1 MTHRGHSNH
10 HSPLS
15 LCTSLPINLTK
26 RSADSFV
33 STQTIYTNIRDNR
46 RSYWSSLNIS
56 IALRRP
62 FLTATETETRF
73 VFITGGVL
81 SGIGKGVTTASIA
94 KLLQFRG
101 YSIRIIKIDPYLN
114 IDPGTLNPIEHGEVF
129 VTDQTWTFSPV
140 KGFDFRISE
149 IDLDFGTYERFT
161 GMEVHPS
168 QNITSGQIYM
178 SVILEER
185 KGGFLGRTVQ
195 IIPHITDRIKKRIWD
210 VINKEPIPD
219 VLLVEIGGTVGDI
232 EAMPFLEAVRQL
244 VQEVGRSRV
253 AMVHVTLV
261 PYMKTVGEFK
271 TKPTQ
276 HSARTLQ
283 SLGIQPDIMICR
295 SEMALSSAAKEKIAL
310 FCNVPVE
317 QVISNPDIPI
327 IYQLPLSFEEEGLGE
342 ILVNHFNLESQDP
355 DTDSWREI
363 VQSFETPE
371 EKVVIA
377 MPGKY
382 TTLGDSYKSI
392 NEALSHAAA
401 ANNAEVEIK
410 WIETEDRTTE
420 ECLTED
426 LSDVDG
432 VLLTPGF
439 GERGVEGMICASL
452 VALKSK
458 IPLLGICY
466 GAQLSTV
473 AFAREIM
480 EWKGANTTE
489 VDPDSLYPVVDLMD
503 DQKLTEDKGGTMRL
517 GGHEVVIVEGTKL
530 QEIYGRNRVQERF
543 RHRFHLI
550 ERYLGK
556 MTAKGLTISA
566 YDTTNHII
574 NAIELA
580 NHPFWIG
587 VQYHPEFK
595 SRPGEPH
602 PLYLGLIKAA
612 LEYRKV
618 RVKS

>member
-1 MTHRGHSNH
+1 MT
-10 HSPLS
+10 
-15 LCTSLPINLTK
+15 
-26 RSADSFV
+26 
-33 STQTIYTNIRDNR
+33 STNNN
-46 RSYWSSLNIS
+46 S
-56 IALRRP
+56 
-62 FLTATETETRF
+62 RF

-129 VTDQTWTFSPV
+129 VTDDIWTFSPV

-195 IIPHITDRIKKRIWD
+195 IIPHITDRIKQRVWD
-210 VINKEPIPD
+210 VINKDPVPD

-244 VQEVGRSRV
+244 VQEVGRNRV
-253 AMVHVTLV
+253 AVVHVTLV
-261 PYMKTVGEFK
+261 PYMKSVGEFK

-295 SEMALSSAAKEKIAL
+295 SEMPLSHPAKEKIAL
-310 FCNVPVE
+310 FCNVPEE

-342 ILVNHFNLESQDP
+342 ILVNHFGLESRSP
-355 DTDSWREI
+355 DTASWHEI
-363 VQSFETPE
+363 VQSFENLK

-401 ANNAEVEIK
+401 VCNTQVEIK
-410 WIETEDRTTE
+410 WIATEERATE
-420 ECLTED
+420 ECLLED

-439 GERGVEGMICASL
+439 GERGVEGMICAATL
-452 VALKSK
+452 TLTSK

-473 AFAREIM
+473 AFARNVM

-503 DQKLTEDKGGTMRL
+503 EQKITEDKGGTMRL
-517 GGHEVVIVEGTKL
+517 GGHEVVIVKGTRL
-530 QEIYGRNRVQERF
+530 HEIYGQDRIQERF

-550 ERYLGK
+550 ERYLSK
-556 MTAKGLTISA
+556 MDEKGLKVSA
-566 YDTTNHII
+566 YDNTNRII

-580 NHPFWIG
+580 DHPFWIG

-595 SRPGEPH
+595 SRPGNPH
-602 PLYLGLIKAA
+602 PLYLGLIRAA
-612 LEYRKV
+612 LAYKKV
-618 RVKS
+618 RVKN

>member
-1 MTHRGHSNH
+1 MT
-10 HSPLS
+10 
-15 LCTSLPINLTK
+15 
-26 RSADSFV
+26 
-33 STQTIYTNIRDNR
+33 STNN
-46 RSYWSSLNIS
+46 SSRL
-56 IALRRP
+56 
-62 FLTATETETRF
+62 

-129 VTDQTWTFSPV
+129 VTDDIWTFSPV
-140 KGFDFRISE
+140 KGFDFKISE

-195 IIPHITDRIKKRIWD
+195 IIPHITDRIKQRVWD
-210 VINKEPIPD
+210 VINKDPVPD

-244 VQEVGRSRV
+244 IQEVGRNRV
-253 AMVHVTLV
+253 AVVHVTLV
-261 PYMKTVGEFK
+261 PYMKSVGEFK

-295 SEMALSSAAKEKIAL
+295 SEMPLSHPAKEKIAL
-310 FCNVPVE
+310 FCNVPEE

-342 ILVNHFNLESQDP
+342 ILVNHFGLESRNP
-355 DTDSWREI
+355 DTSSWHEI
-363 VQSFETPE
+363 VQSFENPK

-392 NEALSHAAA
+392 NQALSHAAA
-401 ANNAEVEIK
+401 VCNTQVEIK
-410 WIETEDRTTE
+410 WIATEERATE
-420 ECLTED
+420 ECLLED

-439 GERGVEGMICASL
+439 GERGVEGMICAATLTLS
-452 VALKSK
+452 SK

-473 AFAREIM
+473 AFARKVM

-503 DQKLTEDKGGTMRL
+503 EQKLTEDKGGTMRL
-517 GGHEVVIVEGTKL
+517 GGHEVVLVKGTRL
-530 QEIYGRNRVQERF
+530 HEIYAQDRVQERF

-550 ERYLGK
+550 ERYLSK
-556 MTAKGLTISA
+556 MAEKGLKISA
-566 YDTTNHII
+566 YDTTNKII

-580 NHPFWIG
+580 DHPFWIG

-595 SRPGEPH
+595 SRPGNPH
-602 PLYLGLIKAA
+602 PLYLGLIRAA
-612 LEYRKV
+612 LAYRKV
-618 RVKS
+618 RVKN

>member
-1 MTHRGHSNH
+1 MT
-10 HSPLS
+10 
-15 LCTSLPINLTK
+15 
-26 RSADSFV
+26 
-33 STQTIYTNIRDNR
+33 STNN
-46 RSYWSSLNIS
+46 SSRL
-56 IALRRP
+56 
-62 FLTATETETRF
+62 

-129 VTDQTWTFSPV
+129 VTDDIWTFSPV
-140 KGFDFRISE
+140 KGFDFKISE

-195 IIPHITDRIKKRIWD
+195 IIPHITDRIKQRVWD
-210 VINKEPIPD
+210 VINKDPVPD
-219 VLLVEIGGTVGDI
+219 VLLIEIGGTVGDI

-244 VQEVGRSRV
+244 IQEVGRNRV
-253 AMVHVTLV
+253 AVVHVTLV
-261 PYMKTVGEFK
+261 PYMKSVGEFK

-295 SEMALSSAAKEKIAL
+295 SEMPLSHPAKEKIAL
-310 FCNVPVE
+310 FCNVPEE

-342 ILVNHFNLESQDP
+342 ILVNHFGLESRNP
-355 DTDSWREI
+355 DTSSWHEI
-363 VQSFETPE
+363 VQSFENPK

-392 NEALSHAAA
+392 NQALSHAAA
-401 ANNAEVEIK
+401 VCNTQVEIK
-410 WIETEDRTTE
+410 WIATE
-420 ECLTED
+420 ERATEESLLED

-439 GERGVEGMICASL
+439 GERGVEGMICAATLTLS
-452 VALKSK
+452 SK

-473 AFAREIM
+473 AFARKVM
-480 EWKGANTTE
+480 KWKGANTTE

-503 DQKLTEDKGGTMRL
+503 EQKLTEDKGGTMRL
-517 GGHEVVIVEGTKL
+517 GGHEVVLVKGTRL
-530 QEIYGRNRVQERF
+530 HEIYAQDRVQERF

-550 ERYLGK
+550 ERYLSK
-556 MTAKGLTISA
+556 MAEKGLKISA
-566 YDTTNHII
+566 YDTTNKII

-580 NHPFWIG
+580 DHPFWIG

-595 SRPGEPH
+595 SRPGNPH
-602 PLYLGLIKAA
+602 PLYLGLIRAA
-612 LEYRKV
+612 LAYRKV
-618 RVKS
+618 RVKN

>member
-1 MTHRGHSNH
+1 MIPDDNNSRF
-10 HSPLS
+10 
-15 LCTSLPINLTK
+15 I
-26 RSADSFV
+26 FV
-33 STQTIYTNIRDNR
+33 
-46 RSYWSSLNIS
+46 
-56 IALRRP
+56 
-62 FLTATETETRF
+62 
-73 VFITGGVL
+73 TGGVL

-140 KGFDFRISE
+140 EGFDFRISE

-195 IIPHITDRIKKRIWD
+195 IIPHVTDRIKQRIWD
-210 VINKEPIPD
+210 VVNKEPVPD
-219 VLLVEIGGTVGDI
+219 ILLVEIGGTVGDI

-244 VQEVGRSRV
+244 TREVGRNRV
-253 AMVHVTLV
+253 AVVHVTLV
-261 PYMKTVGEFK
+261 PYMKSVGEFK

-276 HSARTLQ
+276 HSVRTLQ
-283 SLGIQPDIMICR
+283 SLGLQPDIMICR
-295 SEMALSSAAKEKIAL
+295 SEMPLSTNSKEKIAL
-310 FCNVPVE
+310 FCNVPKE

-327 IYQLPLSFEEEGLGE
+327 IYQLPLSFEDEGLGD
-342 ILVNHFNLESQDP
+342 ILVNHFTLDSTNP
-355 DTDSWREI
+355 DTKSWYDI
-363 VQSFETPE
+363 VQSFKNPK

-382 TTLGDSYKSI
+382 TMLVDSYKSI

-401 ANNAEVEIK
+401 ACNAEVEIK
-410 WIETEDRTTE
+410 WIETEDRATE
-420 ECLTED
+420 ECLTKD

-439 GERGVEGMICASL
+439 GERGVEGMICASMVSL
-452 VALKSK
+452 DTK

-473 AFAREIM
+473 AFARKVM

-503 DQKLTEDKGGTMRL
+503 DQKTTEDKGGTMRL
-517 GGHEVVIVEGTKL
+517 GGHEVVIVEGTRL
-530 QEIYGRNRVQERF
+530 HQIYGQDHVRERF

-550 ERYLGK
+550 DRYLSK
-556 MTAKGLTISA
+556 MGDKGLIVSA
-566 YDTTNHII
+566 YDTTKRII
-574 NAIELA
+574 NAIELVD
-580 NHPFWIG
+580 HPFWVG

-602 PLYLGLIKAA
+602 PLYLGLIRAA
-612 LEYRKV
+612 LEYKKV
-618 RVKS
+618 RVKG

>member
-1 MTHRGHSNH
+1 MT
-10 HSPLS
+10 
-15 LCTSLPINLTK
+15 
-26 RSADSFV
+26 
-33 STQTIYTNIRDNR
+33 STNN
-46 RSYWSSLNIS
+46 SS
-56 IALRRP
+56 
-62 FLTATETETRF
+62 RF

-129 VTDQTWTFSPV
+129 VTDDIWTFSPV

-195 IIPHITDRIKKRIWD
+195 IIPHITDRIKQRVWD
-210 VINKEPIPD
+210 VINKDPVPD

-244 VQEVGRSRV
+244 VQEVGRNRV
-253 AMVHVTLV
+253 AVVHVTLV
-261 PYMKTVGEFK
+261 PYMKSVGEFK

-295 SEMALSSAAKEKIAL
+295 SEMPLSHPAKEKIAL
-310 FCNVPVE
+310 FCNVPEE

-342 ILVNHFNLESQDP
+342 ILVNHFGLESRSP
-355 DTDSWREI
+355 DTDSWHEI
-363 VQSFETPE
+363 VQSFENLK

-401 ANNAEVEIK
+401 VCNTQVEIK
-410 WIETEDRTTE
+410 WIATEERATE
-420 ECLTED
+420 ECLLED

-439 GERGVEGMICASL
+439 GERGVEGMICAATL
-452 VALKSK
+452 TLTSK

-473 AFAREIM
+473 AFARNVM

-503 DQKLTEDKGGTMRL
+503 EQKITEDKGGTMRL
-517 GGHEVVIVEGTKL
+517 GGHEVAIVKGTRL
-530 QEIYGRNRVQERF
+530 HEIYGQDRVQERF

-550 ERYLGK
+550 ERYLSK
-556 MTAKGLTISA
+556 MDEKGLKVSA
-566 YDTTNHII
+566 YDNTNRII
-574 NAIELA
+574 NAIELTD
-580 NHPFWIG
+580 HPFWIG

-595 SRPGEPH
+595 SRPGNPH
-602 PLYLGLIKAA
+602 PLYLGLIRAA
-612 LEYRKV
+612 LAYKKV
-618 RVKS
+618 RVKN

>member
-1 MTHRGHSNH
+1 MLNQSHEESTTIILNFSERF
-10 HSPLS
+10 
-15 LCTSLPINLTK
+15 I
-26 RSADSFV
+26 RSAV
-33 STQTIYTNIRDNR
+33 TAAAVNEVQRNYIWYLGVIILTSTNN
-46 RSYWSSLNIS
+46 SS
-56 IALRRP
+56 
-62 FLTATETETRF
+62 RF
-73 VFITGGVL
+73 VFVTGGVL

-129 VTDQTWTFSPV
+129 VTDDIWTFSPV

-195 IIPHITDRIKKRIWD
+195 IIPHITDRIKQRVWD
-210 VINKEPIPD
+210 VINKKPVPD

-244 VQEVGRSRV
+244 VQEVGRNRV
-253 AMVHVTLV
+253 AVVHVTLV
-261 PYMKTVGEFK
+261 PYMKSVGEFK

-295 SEMALSSAAKEKIAL
+295 SEMPLSHPAKEKIAL
-310 FCNVPVE
+310 FCNVPEE

-342 ILVNHFNLESQDP
+342 ILVNHFGLESRNP
-355 DTDSWREI
+355 DTDSWHKI
-363 VQSFETPE
+363 VQSFENPK

-392 NEALSHAAA
+392 NQALSHAAA
-401 ANNAEVEIK
+401 VCNTQIEIK
-410 WIETEDRTTE
+410 WIETEERATE
-420 ECLTED
+420 ECLLED

-439 GERGVEGMICASL
+439 GERGVEGMICAATVTLS
-452 VALKSK
+452 SK

-473 AFAREIM
+473 AFARKVM

-503 DQKLTEDKGGTMRL
+503 EQKLTEDKGGTMRL
-517 GGHEVVIVEGTKL
+517 GGHEVVMVKGTRL
-530 QEIYGRNRVQERF
+530 HEIYGRDQVQERF

-550 ERYLGK
+550 ERYLSK
-556 MTAKGLTISA
+556 MTEKGLEVSA
-566 YDTTNHII
+566 YDNTNRII

-580 NHPFWIG
+580 DHPFWIG

-595 SRPGEPH
+595 SRPGNPH
-602 PLYLGLIKAA
+602 PLYLGLIRAA
-612 LEYRKV
+612 LEYK
-618 RVKS
+618 KNKTKL

>member
-1 MTHRGHSNH
+1 LVPTDN
-10 HSPLS
+10 
-15 LCTSLPINLTK
+15 
-26 RSADSFV
+26 DSRFIFV
-33 STQTIYTNIRDNR
+33 
-46 RSYWSSLNIS
+46 
-56 IALRRP
+56 
-62 FLTATETETRF
+62 
-73 VFITGGVL
+73 TGGVL

-94 KLLQFRG
+94 KILQFRG
-101 YSIRIIKIDPYLN
+101 YTVRIIKIDPYLN

-140 KGFDFRISE
+140 EGFDFRISE

-161 GMEVHPS
+161 GMEVQPF

-195 IIPHITDRIKKRIWD
+195 IIPHITDRIKQRIWD
-210 VINKEPIPD
+210 VVNKEPVPD

-244 VQEVGRSRV
+244 AREVGRNRV
-253 AMVHVTLV
+253 AVVHVTLV
-261 PYMKTVGEFK
+261 PYMKAVGEFK

-276 HSARTLQ
+276 HSVRTLQ

-295 SEMALSSAAKEKIAL
+295 SEMPLSIAAKEKIAL
-310 FCNVPVE
+310 FCNVPKE

-327 IYQLPLSFEEEGLGE
+327 IYQLPLSFEEEGLGN
-342 ILVNHFNLESQDP
+342 ILVNHFALESREP
-355 DTDSWREI
+355 DTKSWHDI
-363 VQSFETPE
+363 VQSFRNPT

-401 ANNAEVEIK
+401 ACNAEVEIK

-420 ECLTED
+420 ECLNKD

-439 GERGVEGMICASL
+439 GERGVEGMICASMVSL
-452 VALKSK
+452 DTKV
-458 IPLLGICY
+458 PLLGICY

-473 AFAREIM
+473 AFARKVM

-517 GGHEVVIVEGTKL
+517 GGHEVVIVEGTRL
-530 QEIYGRNRVQERF
+530 HQIYGRDRVRERF

-550 ERYLGK
+550 DRYLRK
-556 MTAKGLTISA
+556 MSDKGLKVSA
-566 YDTTNHII
+566 YDTTKRII
-574 NAIELA
+574 NAIELV
-580 NHPFWIG
+580 NHPFWVG

-602 PLYLGLIKAA
+602 PLYLGLIRAA
-612 LEYRKV
+612 LEYKKM
-618 RVKS
+618 RVKG

>member
-1 MTHRGHSNH
+1 LIPDDN
-10 HSPLS
+10 
-15 LCTSLPINLTK
+15 
-26 RSADSFV
+26 DSRFIFV
-33 STQTIYTNIRDNR
+33 
-46 RSYWSSLNIS
+46 
-56 IALRRP
+56 
-62 FLTATETETRF
+62 
-73 VFITGGVL
+73 TGGVL

-140 KGFDFRISE
+140 EGFDFRISE

-195 IIPHITDRIKKRIWD
+195 IIPHVTDRIKQRIWD
-210 VINKEPIPD
+210 VVNKEPVPD
-219 VLLVEIGGTVGDI
+219 ILLVEIGGTVGDI

-244 VQEVGRSRV
+244 TREVGRNRV
-253 AMVHVTLV
+253 AVVHVTLV
-261 PYMKTVGEFK
+261 PYMKSVGEFK

-276 HSARTLQ
+276 HSVRTLQ
-283 SLGIQPDIMICR
+283 SLGLQPDIMICR
-295 SEMALSSAAKEKIAL
+295 SEMPLSAGSKEKIAL
-310 FCNVPVE
+310 FCNVPKE

-327 IYQLPLSFEEEGLGE
+327 IYQLPLSFEEEGLGD
-342 ILVNHFNLESQDP
+342 ILVNHFTLDSRNP
-355 DTDSWREI
+355 DTKSWYDI
-363 VQSFETPE
+363 VQSFKNPK

-382 TTLGDSYKSI
+382 TMLVDSYKSI

-401 ANNAEVEIK
+401 VCNAEVEIK

-420 ECLTED
+420 ECLTKD

-439 GERGVEGMICASL
+439 GERGVEGMICASMVSL
-452 VALKSK
+452 DTKV
-458 IPLLGICY
+458 PLLGICY

-473 AFAREIM
+473 AFARKVM

-503 DQKLTEDKGGTMRL
+503 DQKITEDKGGTMRL

-530 QEIYGRNRVQERF
+530 HQIYGRDRVRERF

-550 ERYLGK
+550 DRYLSK
-556 MTAKGLTISA
+556 MTAKGLRVSA
-566 YDTTNHII
+566 YDTSKRII
-574 NAIELA
+574 NAIELVD
-580 NHPFWIG
+580 HPFWVG

-595 SRPGEPH
+595 SRPGKPH
-602 PLYLGLIKAA
+602 PLYLGLIRAA
-612 LEYRKV
+612 LEYKKV
-618 RVKS
+618 RVKR